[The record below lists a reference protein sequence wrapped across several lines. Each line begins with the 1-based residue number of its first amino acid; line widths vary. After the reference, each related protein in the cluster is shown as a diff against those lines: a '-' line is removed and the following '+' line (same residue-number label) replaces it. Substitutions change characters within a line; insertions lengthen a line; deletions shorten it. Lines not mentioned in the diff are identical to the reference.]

1 MYGVTTGNTK
11 EIGQGIN
18 YMGKE
23 YMIGVME
30 ESIRVNISM
39 I

>member
-1 MYGVTTGNTK
+1 MYGVTAGNTK

-18 YMGKE
+18 YMGKV

-30 ESIRVNISM
+30 EYIRANINM